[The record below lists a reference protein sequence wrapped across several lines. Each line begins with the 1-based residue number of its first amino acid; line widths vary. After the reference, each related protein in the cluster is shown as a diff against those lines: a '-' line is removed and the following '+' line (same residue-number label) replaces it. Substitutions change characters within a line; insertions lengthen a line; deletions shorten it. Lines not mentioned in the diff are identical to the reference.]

1 MIKVLSFLTLAAL
14 IGLFFTIIAFIGEGK
29 PDDNFFVVW
38 GRAIWYT
45 LLIMGVTG
53 MVFNDS
59 Y

>member
-14 IGLFFTIIAFIGEGK
+14 IGLFFTVIAFIGEDK
-29 PDDNFFVVW
+29 PEDNFFVVW
-38 GRAIWYT
+38 ARAFWYT
-45 LLIMGVTG
+45 LLGMGIAG